1 METRPHCIAAWCN
14 TCGGN
19 LRVVASAVLMQLYGR
34 ETRPHCIAFY
44 VGKPDE
50 RAPQIAAND
59 AKSAY
64 AD

>member
-1 METRPHCIAAWCN
+1 
-14 TCGGN
+14 
-19 LRVVASAVLMQLYGR
+19 LYGR

-50 RAPQIAAND
+50 RATQIGANE
-59 AKSAY
+59 AKSAK